1 MSEPKKIASTVGG
14 PAVLAAAAV
23 PDRTVYGTTERP
35 VHPAPPD
42 AGGHRGGSVSVSIRS
57 TITYDA
63 RVL

>member
-14 PAVLAAAAV
+14 PAVLAAAVV
-23 PDRTVYGTTERP
+23 PDGTVYGTTERP
-35 VHPAPPD
+35 VHPPPD
-42 AGGHRGGSVSVSIRS
+42 AGGHRGGSGSVSIRS